1 MHSGHLLLATHLL
14 YCLLL
19 LPFGPLDAL
28 VARDD
33 DGDLAPGGVADLEA
47 LQVERGQQ
55 HLQAHQVFEFEVAH
69 GGLAIT
75 ELLDKSLEATAD
87 PLAGQHVVLLD
98 ADLHGPRQEGLVA
111 ENRGKAVVG
120 W

>member
-19 LPFGPLDAL
+19 SGPLDAL

-33 DGDLAPGGVADLEA
+33 DGDLVPGEVADLEA

-75 ELLDKSLEATAD
+75 ELLDKSLEAAAD

-98 ADLHGPRQEGLVA
+98 ADLHGPGQEGLVA

>member
-1 MHSGHLLLATHLL
+1 MQSGHLLLATHLF

-19 LPFGPLDAL
+19 IPFGPLDAL

-33 DGDLAPGGVADLEA
+33 DGDLAPGEVADLEA

-69 GGLAIT
+69 AGLAVT
-75 ELLDKSLEATAD
+75 ELLDKPLEATAD

-98 ADLHGPRQEGLVA
+98 AAFYGARQEGLVA
-111 ENRGKAVVG
+111 ENGGKAVVG